1 MIDFYTWSTSNG
13 RKVAIG
19 LEEMGLAYRVHPID
33 IYRVPDASISPPD
46 LSAQG
51 AAA

>member
-19 LEEMGLAYRVHPID
+19 LEEMGLAHRVHPID
-33 IYRVPDASISPPD
+33 I
-46 LSAQG
+46 
-51 AAA
+51 